1 MRSLGI
7 FQTAAFV
14 LGSRMNESACKAFK
28 RRISVPYSS
37 LGIRDTS
44 PICFHSQTFLSL
56 CRSLRSICLMWGMN
70 PLFFREK
77 LHICEFPPHCGCLV
91 RGHLCLCYPPCCHPF
106 MFAVEELFSFH
117 VFFKGDCSICSYRFG
132 VSMR

>member
-44 PICFHSQTFLSL
+44 PICFHSQTFWEFVSL
-56 CRSLRSICLMWGMN
+56 LQVPKVHM
-70 PLFFREK
+70 PD
-77 LHICEFPPHCGCLV
+77 V
-91 RGHLCLCYPPCCHPF
+91 GH
-106 MFAVEELFSFH
+106 ESF
-117 VFFKGDCSICSYRFG
+117 VLQGEAPYL
-132 VSMR
+132 